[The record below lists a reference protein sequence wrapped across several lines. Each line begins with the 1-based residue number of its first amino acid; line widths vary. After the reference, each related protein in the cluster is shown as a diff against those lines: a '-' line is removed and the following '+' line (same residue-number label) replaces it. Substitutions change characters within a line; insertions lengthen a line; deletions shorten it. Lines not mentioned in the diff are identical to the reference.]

1 MRSALSV
8 VCAVVLLTGC
18 AAREQTSLD
27 AAAARKPSPSRSA
40 APRCDADGYVWQS
53 VDRRDVLVGLSDAQ
67 EIRIPAHGSARPPE
81 PRLIRPMSAHMSRG
95 AVEAGVRPAD
105 AQASLENKISI
116 SVEPV
121 GTRLTLADPA
131 ERTTSEMLNASDTAA
146 RGRFVEAVG
155 VWLVTA
161 RFSVSCGGG
170 TVRGTLTTWTKGR
183 SNDSLRCGLKHGLP
197 KLAREAERRAC
208 TTRKPN

>member
-1 MRSALSV
+1 MRAALSV

-27 AAAARKPSPSRSA
+27 AAGAREPSPSRSA
-40 APRCDADGYVWQS
+40 APRCEPDGYVWQS
-53 VDRRDVLVGLSDAQ
+53 IDRRNVLVGLSDAE

-81 PRLIRPMSAHMSRG
+81 PRLIRPMSARISHG
-95 AVEAGVRPAD
+95 ALQAGVRPAD
-105 AQASLENKISI
+105 AQASLEDKIAI

-131 ERTTSEMLNASDTAA
+131 ERTTSEMLNESDTAA
-146 RGRFVEAVG
+146 RGRFVEVVG
-155 VWLVTA
+155 VRLVTA
-161 RFSVSCGGG
+161 KFSVSCAGG

-183 SNDSLRCGLKHGLP
+183 SNDSLRCGLKRGLP
-197 KLAREAERRAC
+197 KLAQEAEHRAC
-208 TTRKPN
+208 GMRKPN